1 MKQKIKQNFY
11 QLGKNITK
19 LREEYGMSLEDLSL
33 KSGIRKRY
41 LVRIEQG
48 IAYGLRLS
56 HLENLAVAFDGNL
69 KDILKDL

>member
-33 KSGIRKRY
+33 KTGIRKRY

-56 HLENLAVAFDGNL
+56 HLEKLTVAFDGNL

>member
-48 IAYGLRLS
+48 IAYGMRLS
-56 HLENLAVAFDGNL
+56 HLEKLTVAFDGNL
-69 KDILKDL
+69 KGILKDL

>member
-19 LREEYGMSLEDLSL
+19 LCEEYGMSLEDLSL

-48 IAYGLRLS
+48 IAYGMRLS
-56 HLENLAVAFDGNL
+56 HLEKLTVAFDGNL
-69 KDILKDL
+69 KGILKDL

>member
-48 IAYGLRLS
+48 IADGMRLS
-56 HLENLAVAFDGNL
+56 HLEKLTVAFDGNL

>member
-56 HLENLAVAFDGNL
+56 HLEKLTVAFDGNL